1 MAVGGLAQKLRKHCK
16 ACGLRCKAA
25 GQRRLVQY
33 YLGLDE
39 ASRAERLKDTRRTG
53 TFATAAPFVR
63 IKTALESASA
73 ATRLLD
79 CGTSRAGSNRP
90 AEEGESVGR
99 GPEAEKQISCKR
111 CACKNAM
118 LCLQIQKPSAQA
130 CCALGRMAYEDLFSR
145 HRNPTIR
152 LVTPVLN
159 KRCSRRSRSST
170 QFSRSC
176 RQQAR
181 RPRRDRRRLTVS
193 EGWTKGAAKPERY
206 WLIPAQNRHR
216 PTAAVQ

>member
-1 MAVGGLAQKLRKHCK
+1 MERRLKGVGNGRRRSRGKLRKHGK
-16 ACGLRCKAA
+16 ASSLRCKAA

-33 YLGLDE
+33 YLGLDA

-53 TFATAAPFVR
+53 TLAMAAPFVR
-63 IKTALESASA
+63 TKTALGSAPA
-73 ATRLLD
+73 AARLPD
-79 CGTSRAGSNRP
+79 SGTSRAGSNRP

-99 GPEAEKQISCKR
+99 GPETEKQISCKR

-145 HRNPTIR
+145 HRNPTTK

-159 KRCSRRSRSST
+159 KRRSRRSRS
-170 QFSRSC
+170 
-176 RQQAR
+176 
-181 RPRRDRRRLTVS
+181 
-193 EGWTKGAAKPERY
+193 
-206 WLIPAQNRHR
+206 
-216 PTAAVQ
+216 

>member
-1 MAVGGLAQKLRKHCK
+1 MERRLKGVGNGRRRSRGKLRKHGK
-16 ACGLRCKAA
+16 ASGLRCKAA

-33 YLGLDE
+33 YLGLDA

-53 TFATAAPFVR
+53 TLATAAPFVR
-63 IKTALESASA
+63 TKTALGSAPA
-73 ATRLLD
+73 AARLPD
-79 CGTSRAGSNRP
+79 SGTSRAGSNRP

-99 GPEAEKQISCKR
+99 GPETEKQISCKR

-145 HRNPTIR
+145 HRNPTTK

-159 KRCSRRSRSST
+159 KRRSRRSRS
-170 QFSRSC
+170 
-176 RQQAR
+176 
-181 RPRRDRRRLTVS
+181 
-193 EGWTKGAAKPERY
+193 
-206 WLIPAQNRHR
+206 
-216 PTAAVQ
+216 